1 MNHGTIIVGK
11 VKIVATI
18 GPASEKPD
26 TLRELIKYIDGIRIN
41 FSHGNTE
48 EWRTRVMSAREFRS
62 DITVLGD
69 LRGPG
74 IRTGDMRPITINT
87 GDSIEFRL
95 DDKSGGNFVP
105 VPNSSFF
112 RVITIDD
119 VIVMNDGRLRLRVEK
134 VSGNRAILTAL
145 TSGTIMQEKAI
156 VIKGKDYPI
165 PILDDYDREALK
177 FAVSID
183 MDYVGVSHVRNS
195 DDVEEVRA
203 ELRRIGGDWVRLV
216 AKIEGPDAVRNMKDV
231 VCASDYVMVAR
242 GDLGMHFDLEEIP
255 RIQSSIIR
263 ESQKCGKPVMVA
275 TQLLESMIEQPVPT
289 RAEVVDI
296 TNAVMEG
303 VDSLLLTGETA
314 VGKYPIDAV
323 QWLRRVAGEYED
335 EVHVNREV
343 MVNLTDRLAL
353 GIVQLAEDIGAK
365 IVIYSRGGR
374 FVEAIS
380 RYRPKVPTYVGVSD
394 EKILRR
400 LRLYWGVEP
409 IFIGDIKD
417 YDEGE
422 RETLNQLIRSGSI
435 AKGDLVLLTHGVID
449 TYNDYSIRILRI

>member
-1 MNHGTIIVGK
+1 VVVGK

-18 GPASEKPD
+18 GPTSEK
-26 TLRELIKYIDGIRIN
+26 TEVLKELIKYVDGIRIN

-48 EWRTRVMSAREFRS
+48 EWKSRILNARELRS
-62 DITVLGD
+62 DIAVLGD

-74 IRTGDMRPITINT
+74 VRTGSMKPLTLNT
-87 GDSIEFRL
+87 GDSVEFRL
-95 DDKSGGNFVP
+95 AEEAVGNFVP
-105 VPNSSFF
+105 IPNPSFF

-119 VIVMNDGRLRLRVEK
+119 IIVMNDGRLRLRVDR
-134 VSGNRAILTAL
+134 VSGNNAVLTAL
-145 TSGTIMQEKAI
+145 TAGIIAQEKAV
-156 VIKGKDYPI
+156 VIKGKDYPL
-165 PILDDYDREALK
+165 PILDDYDREVLK
-177 FAVSID
+177 FAVEVG
-183 MDYVGVSHVRNS
+183 MDYLGVSHVRSS
-195 DDVEEVRA
+195 DDIEEVRT
-203 ELRRIGGDWVRLV
+203 ELRRLGGDWIKLV

-231 VCASDYVMVAR
+231 VCSSDYVMVAR

-255 RIQSSIIR
+255 RIQTAIIK
-263 ESQKCGKPVMVA
+263 EAQKCGRPVMVA

-296 TNAVMEG
+296 TNAVTEG

-314 VGKYPIDAV
+314 VGKYPVEAV
-323 QWLRRVAGEYED
+323 QWLRRVASEYED
-335 EVHVNREV
+335 EVHVERDV
-343 MVNLTDRLAL
+343 MANITDRLAL

-380 RYRPKVPTYVGVSD
+380 RYRPRVPTYVGVSD
-394 EKILRR
+394 ERIMRR

-409 IFIGDIKD
+409 ILIGNIRE

-422 RETLNQLIRSGSI
+422 RETLNQLIRSGLI

-449 TYNDYSIRILRI
+449 TYNDYSIRILRV

>member
-1 MNHGTIIVGK
+1 MGK
-11 VKIVATI
+11 VKIIATI
-18 GPASEKPD
+18 GPASEKPEV
-26 TLRELIKYIDGIRIN
+26 LRELIRYVDGIRIN
-41 FSHGNTE
+41 FSHGNAE
-48 EWRTRVMSAREFRS
+48 EWKSRILNARGFRG
-62 DITVLGD
+62 DIAILGD

-74 IRTGDMRPITINT
+74 VRTGSMKPVTLNV
-87 GDSIEFRL
+87 GDSVEFRL
-95 DDKSGGNFVP
+95 ADKSDGGFVP
-105 VPNSSFF
+105 IPSPSFF

-119 VIVMNDGRLRLRVEK
+119 VIVMNDGRLRLRVDK
-134 VSGNRAILTAL
+134 VSANNAVLTAL
-145 TSGTIMQEKAI
+145 TAGTISQEKAV
-156 VIKGKDYPI
+156 VIKGKDYPL

-177 FAVSID
+177 FAVEVG
-183 MDYVGVSHVRNS
+183 MDYVGISHVRSS
-195 DDVEEVRA
+195 DDIEEVRT
-203 ELRRIGGDWVRLV
+203 ELRRLGGDWVKLV

-231 VCASDYVMVAR
+231 ICASDYVMVAR

-263 ESQKCGKPVMVA
+263 EAQKCGVPTMVA

-314 VGKYPIDAV
+314 VGKYPVEAV
-323 QWLRRVAGEYED
+323 QWLRRVASEYED
-335 EVHVNREV
+335 EVRIDRSV
-343 MVNLTDRLAL
+343 MANLTDRLAL

-380 RYRPKVPTYVGVSD
+380 RYRPRVPTYVGVSD
-394 EKILRR
+394 ERILKR

-409 IFIGDIKD
+409 ILIGNVKD

-422 RETLNQLIRSGSI
+422 GETLNQLIRSGLI

-449 TYNDYSIRILRI
+449 TYNDYSIRILRV

>member
-1 MNHGTIIVGK
+1 MGK

-18 GPASEKPD
+18 GPTSEK
-26 TLRELIKYIDGIRIN
+26 TEVLKELIKYVDGIRIN

-48 EWRTRVMSAREFRS
+48 EWKSRILNARELRS
-62 DITVLGD
+62 DIAVLGD

-74 IRTGDMRPITINT
+74 VRTGSMKPLTLNT
-87 GDSIEFRL
+87 GDSVEFRL
-95 DDKSGGNFVP
+95 AEEAVGNFVP
-105 VPNSSFF
+105 IPNPSFF

-119 VIVMNDGRLRLRVEK
+119 IIVMNDGRLRLRVDR
-134 VSGNRAILTAL
+134 VSGNNAVLTAL
-145 TSGTIMQEKAI
+145 TAGIIAQEKAV
-156 VIKGKDYPI
+156 VIKGKDYPL
-165 PILDDYDREALK
+165 PILDDYDREVLK
-177 FAVSID
+177 FAVEVG
-183 MDYVGVSHVRNS
+183 MDYLGVSHVRSS
-195 DDVEEVRA
+195 DDIEEVRT
-203 ELRRIGGDWVRLV
+203 ELRRLGGDWIKLV

-231 VCASDYVMVAR
+231 VCSSDYVMVAR

-255 RIQSSIIR
+255 RIQTAIIK
-263 ESQKCGKPVMVA
+263 EAQKCGRPVMVA

-296 TNAVMEG
+296 TNAVTEG

-314 VGKYPIDAV
+314 VGKYPVEAV
-323 QWLRRVAGEYED
+323 QWLRRVASEYED
-335 EVHVNREV
+335 EVHVERDV
-343 MVNLTDRLAL
+343 MANITDRLAL

-380 RYRPKVPTYVGVSD
+380 RYRPRVPTYVGVSD
-394 EKILRR
+394 ERIMRR

-409 IFIGDIKD
+409 ILIGNIRE

-422 RETLNQLIRSGSI
+422 RETLNQLIRSGLI

-449 TYNDYSIRILRI
+449 TYNDYSIRILRV